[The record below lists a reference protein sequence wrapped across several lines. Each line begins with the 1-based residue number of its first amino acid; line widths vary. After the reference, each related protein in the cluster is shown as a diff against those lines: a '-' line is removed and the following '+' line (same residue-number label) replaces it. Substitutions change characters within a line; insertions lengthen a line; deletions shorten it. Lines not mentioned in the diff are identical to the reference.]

1 MRRKDREMDQ
11 EFARLVIDK
20 SRFGVLSIN
29 DDEGP
34 SPYSIPLS
42 IIRNEDRLYFHSAR
56 DGKKVELFAQN
67 HGVRV
72 VFVGDVH
79 VPELYTVQELDAMVK
94 DPEKTVQLIKSVF
107 TTEYESAI
115 VEGRISEVTD
125 EGEKALALR
134 LICEKYTPDKM
145 AYFEHALKAGAKYT
159 RIYQIQIASMT
170 AKRKKYDRTGI
181 EMKGDNVCSG

>member
-1 MRRKDREMDQ
+1 MRRKDREMDHNY
-11 EFARLVIDK
+11 ARLVIDK
-20 SRFGVLSIN
+20 SRFGVLSIY
-29 DDEGP
+29 DVDGA

-42 IIRNEDRLYFHSAR
+42 IVRNGNTLYFHSAR
-56 DGKKVELFAQN
+56 EGKKVELFAKKDA
-67 HGVRV
+67 VRV

-79 VPELYTVQELDAMVK
+79 VPDLYTGQELDDMVK
-94 DPEKTVQLIKSVF
+94 DTEKTVQLIKNVF

-134 LICEKYTPDKM
+134 RICEKYTPDKM
-145 AYFEHALKAGAKYT
+145 TYFEHALKAGAKYT

-170 AKRKKYDRTGI
+170 AKRKKYDRAGV
-181 EMKGDNVCSG
+181 ELKSK